1 MYGAILVTPFIVSIT
16 SAGDG
21 EAVCLAPFPCTY
33 VPTYKYLLLH
43 HWSLLRRLSQPSQ
56 VDGQEAN
63 FFDSFVFGF
72 AAVFQSP
79 LTQRLYFQQP
89 VRNC

>member
-1 MYGAILVTPFIVSIT
+1 MCGAILFMPFIVSIT

-21 EAVCLAPFPCTY
+21 EAVCLAPYPCMY
-33 VPTYKYLLLH
+33 VPTHKYLLLH

-63 FFDSFVFGF
+63 FFDSLVFGF
-72 AAVFQSP
+72 VAVF
-79 LTQRLYFQQP
+79 
-89 VRNC
+89 